1 MTVSI
6 IIFWEQ
12 NLYESGLACGEIV
25 RYVVNDLNVSSPEAQ
40 LKIMLRRVEYIYLVS
55 GKIFASELLCLA

>member
-1 MTVSI
+1 M
-6 IIFWEQ
+6 Q